1 MKKIGTYLAFP
12 LLVILILLLYGFSL
26 KRNQQKKVQK
36 IEVQFEGG
44 ENEFLTHESV
54 NKLLIQNN
62 EEFKNQPKSVIDLHE
77 LENLISANPYVEE
90 AVVFLTPR
98 GLLKTQIKQREPLA
112 RIITNNESYYI
123 DKYGVKIPL
132 SSNHS
137 ARVPLVL
144 GVNSF
149 KDVKEI
155 TQLVNY
161 FFEDDFLKKEIVAMK
176 KMPNDEYV
184 FNVRSG
190 DYKINFGKCVN
201 IDKKIKKIKAF
212 YNKALLDKT
221 IHNYKTINVKYHN
234 QVVCTKQHQVGKAK
248 SLGVKRG
255 VVNNITQTIQSI
267 QQAVDEAESVSG
279 QKIEEVVVGI
289 AGQHIRSLHHSDYIT
304 RTKSDEV
311 IEAKDIN
318 DLENQVH
325 KLVMLPGEEIIHVLP
340 QEFKVD
346 SQADIKEPIGM
357 YGGRLEANFH
367 VVVGQVSSIRN
378 IGRCVKSAG
387 LSLSDITLEPL
398 ASASAVLS
406 REEKEAGVALIDI
419 GGGTTDLA
427 IFKDGIIRHTAV
439 IPFGGN
445 VITEDIKEGC
455 SIIEKQAELLKVK
468 FGSAWPGENKET
480 EIVSIPG
487 EHVYLEIKNYGHET
501 QKGKLIAGIV
511 LTGGG
516 SQLKH
521 LRQLVEYITGMDA
534 RIGFPNENLAGESD
548 DNLSSPSY
556 ATAVGLLMEGL
567 SKPEIERVVEEKVV
581 TEASFQP
588 IESVEKESIVI
599 EDKQV
604 EPKRRAKSFFDKFT
618 ERFKEFL
625 DNAE

>member
-1 MKKIGTYLAFP
+1 MEDNKIAVGLDIGTTKIVAM
-12 LLVILILLLYGFSL
+12 IGRKNEYG
-26 KRNQQKKVQK
+26 K
-36 IEVQFEGG
+36 IEVVG
-44 ENEFLTHESV
+44 
-54 NKLLIQNN
+54 I
-62 EEFKNQPKSVIDLHE
+62 
-77 LENLISANPYVEE
+77 
-90 AVVFLTPR
+90 
-98 GLLKTQIKQREPLA
+98 
-112 RIITNNESYYI
+112 
-123 DKYGVKIPL
+123 
-132 SSNHS
+132 
-137 ARVPLVL
+137 
-144 GVNSF
+144 
-149 KDVKEI
+149 
-155 TQLVNY
+155 
-161 FFEDDFLKKEIVAMK
+161 
-176 KMPNDEYV
+176 
-184 FNVRSG
+184 
-190 DYKINFGKCVN
+190 
-201 IDKKIKKIKAF
+201 
-212 YNKALLDKT
+212 
-221 IHNYKTINVKYHN
+221 
-234 QVVCTKQHQVGKAK
+234 GKAK

-255 VVNNITQTIQSI
+255 VVSNITQTIQSI

-279 QKIEEVVVGI
+279 VKIEEVVVGI

-304 RTKSDEV
+304 RNNADEV
-311 IEAKDIN
+311 IDEDDIEN
-318 DLENQVH
+318 LVNQVH

-387 LSLSDITLEPL
+387 LGLSEITLEPL

-406 REEKEAGVALIDI
+406 QEEKEAGVALIDI

-445 VITEDIKEGC
+445 VITDDVKEGC
-455 SIIEKQAELLKVK
+455 SIIEKQAELLKIK

-487 EHVYLEIKNYGHET
+487 LRGREPKEITLKNLSKIIHARVQEIIEHVYLEIKNYGHET

-534 RIGFPNENLAGESD
+534 RIGYPNEHLAGDSD
-548 DNLSSPSY
+548 EDMSSPSY
-556 ATAVGLLMEGL
+556 ATAVGLLIEGL
-567 SKPEIERVVEEKVV
+567 ENYISEEKELEDIVDN
-581 TEASFQP
+581 ENKQEDIKESP
-588 IESVEKESIVI
+588 IELK
-599 EDKQV
+599 
-604 EPKRRAKSFFDKFT
+604 PKTKKKSFFDKFT
-618 ERFKEFL
+618 DGLKEFL